1 MYQPMLFIHW
11 KQTRLLLLPFVLAAF
26 GLPLMAIQGLGP
38 STDGDSFATAY
49 EAVAGLSLWL
59 PLFPFLAAAI
69 GVTLGITAWN
79 WDHQLGHVYALSLP
93 VARWEYAMLKMGA
106 GMVLA
111 AAPALALWIG
121 AHVAA
126 ASVTLPAGLNAY
138 PNQLALRF
146 FLAIV
151 LSYALLFAMAA
162 GTIKT
167 TVWVASGVLGLFVFA
182 GLLQEAIQLTFPTLG
197 FDQIGFV
204 DLVADWLVRTGGP
217 LEVFNG
223 NWALIDV

>member
-1 MYQPMLFIHW
+1 MLFIHW
-11 KQTRLLLLPFVLAAF
+11 KQTRLLLLPFVVAAF
-26 GLPLMAIQGLGP
+26 GLPLLAIQGLGP
-38 STDGDSFATAY
+38 STAEDSFATAY

-59 PLFPFLAAAI
+59 PLFPLLAGAI

-79 WDHQLGHVYALSLP
+79 WDHRLGHVYALSLP

-106 GMVLA
+106 GVVLA
-111 AAPALALWIG
+111 VVPTVALWIG

-126 ASVTLPAGLNAY
+126 ASVTLPVGLNAY
-138 PNQLALRF
+138 PNHLALRF
-146 FLAIV
+146 FLATV

-167 TVWVASGVLGLFVFA
+167 TVWVASGAIGLFVFA
-182 GLLQEAIQLTFPTLG
+182 GLFQEAIQLAFPTLG

-204 DLVADWLVRTGGP
+204 DVLADWLVRAGGP
-217 LEVFNG
+217 FAVFNG